1 MVCSRCRRSIERDVK
16 RDPEIAAT
24 LRERRLLRC
33 HRCPNAG
40 ADGSAASHR
49 SQHPPLGSTTAASGE
64 SGTALGAAI
73 SCPLWKDF
81 LKFLPKMEVFL
92 GSKPSRRLPGPLTRL
107 PDSYGGPARRRW
119 PRAAPTRHPRR
130 AVGLRTPYES
140 LVSVRRS
147 QGVRGME

>member
-16 RDPEIAAT
+16 HDPESAAT

-33 HRCPNAG
+33 YRCPNAG

-49 SQHPPLGSTTAASGE
+49 SQHPPLGSTMAASGE

-81 LKFLPKMEVFL
+81 LKFSPKD
-92 GSKPSRRLPGPLTRL
+92 GSFFRVQAVKAPSRPP
-107 PDSYGGPARRRW
+107 Y
-119 PRAAPTRHPRR
+119 APP
-130 AVGLRTPYES
+130 
-140 LVSVRRS
+140 
-147 QGVRGME
+147 

>member
-16 RDPEIAAT
+16 HDPESAAT

-81 LKFLPKMEVFL
+81 LKFSPKD
-92 GSKPSRRLPGPLTRL
+92 GSFFRVQAVKAPSRPPYLRASLTPTVAPRGGAGHGRLL
-107 PDSYGGPARRRW
+107 PATHDAQSACARRTSRW
-119 PRAAPTRHPRR
+119 
-130 AVGLRTPYES
+130 
-140 LVSVRRS
+140 
-147 QGVRGME
+147 